1 MWRCRL
7 YDFFEAFEQM
17 GWVQWI
23 SGSWWL
29 YPAIS
34 VLHYFTIFWVVGTIS
49 LVNLRVLGLAGR
61 GQTASEWT
69 DQLAPWTWTAMA
81 ICLLT
86 GFLQFA
92 TGAGE
97 FILSPMF
104 QGKLATTLVGVVLA
118 VVVHRGVH
126 KWDRAPSIPASAK
139 LLAAACLV
147 AWFGTILMGVEVANY
162 GFF

>member
-1 MWRCRL
+1 L
-7 YDFFEAFEQM
+7 YDFFEAIEQLP
-17 GWVQWI
+17 WVQVI

-34 VLHYFTIFWVVGTIS
+34 VLHYFTIFWVVGTIA
-49 LVNLRVLGLAGR
+49 LVDLRILGLVGR
-61 GQTASEWT
+61 RQTASEWI

-81 ICLLT
+81 ICLVT
-86 GFLQFA
+86 GALMFL

-97 FILSPMF
+97 FIFSAMF
-104 QGKLATTLVGVVLA
+104 VGKMGATLAAVVLA
-118 VVVHRGVH
+118 IVVHRNVP
-126 KWDRAPSIPASAK
+126 KWDRAPAIPASAK

-147 AWFGTILMGVEVANY
+147 VWLGTILLGVEVANY

>member
-1 MWRCRL
+1 M

-23 SGSWWL
+23 SHSSWL

-34 VLHYFTIFWVVGTIS
+34 VLHYFTIFWVVGTIA
-49 LVNLRVLGLAGR
+49 LVDLRILGFAGR
-61 GQTASEWT
+61 RQTASEWS

-81 ICLLT
+81 ICLVT
-86 GFLQFA
+86 GFLMFA

-97 FILSPMF
+97 FILSGMF
-104 QGKLATTLVGVVLA
+104 VGKMAATLVGVVLA
-118 VVVHRGVH
+118 VVVHRGVR
-126 KWDRAPSIPASAK
+126 KWDRAPAIPGSAK
-139 LLAAACLV
+139 VLAAACLLV
-147 AWFGTILMGVEVANY
+147 WFGTILLGVEVANY